1 MNSASSELR
10 DRAGCALIVQSLR
23 AGREIR
29 LRVTG
34 TSMLPAVRPGDV
46 LRVRPRTSAEVGQI
60 AMFERDGRLFAHR
73 VIAQIGSHGRLQLIT
88 RGDALAVCDPPV
100 SADEMLG
107 EVATIIRD
115 GRSVPAGIAETALWV
130 RAVSLAIR
138 QLPELVPLAL
148 LLNSIRRTLLARGP
162 SLSKQ
167 TSGDFNGAC
176 D

>member
-10 DRAGCALIVQSLR
+10 DRAGCELIAQSLR

-46 LRVRPRTSAEVGQI
+46 LRVRPKTSAEVGQI
-60 AMFERDGRLFAHR
+60 AVFERDGRLFAHR
-73 VIAQIGSHGRLQLIT
+73 VIAQIGAHGRPQLIT
-88 RGDALAVCDPPV
+88 RGDALAVYDPPV
-100 SADEMLG
+100 RADEMLG

-115 GRSVPAGIAETALWV
+115 GRIVPAGIGETALWV

-138 QLPELVPLAL
+138 RLPRLAGLAL
-148 LLNSIRRTLLARGP
+148 RLNSIRLMLLARGR
-162 SLSKQ
+162 SVSKR
-167 TSGDFNGAC
+167 TLGDFNGAC